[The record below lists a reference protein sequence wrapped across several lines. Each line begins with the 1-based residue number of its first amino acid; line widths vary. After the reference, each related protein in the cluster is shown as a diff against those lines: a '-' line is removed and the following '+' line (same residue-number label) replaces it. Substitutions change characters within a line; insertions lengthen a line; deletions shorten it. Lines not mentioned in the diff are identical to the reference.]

1 MMNSLYTAAT
11 YIGGLDDDQV
21 SGSTP
26 TFGTLLCLCEES
38 IGGKGSDEKVRF
50 GIVSAQPS
58 TGEVIYD
65 GEKTSTKF
73 SKHTLSP
80 FENRIRRWIPSCRA

>member
-1 MMNSLYTAAT
+1 MCDSLYTAAT

-26 TFGTLLCLCEES
+26 TFGTLLCICEES
-38 IGGKGSDEKVRF
+38 IGGKGSDDKVRF
-50 GIVSAQPS
+50 GLVSAQPS

-65 GEKTSTKF
+65 GE
-73 SKHTLSP
+73 
-80 FENRIRRWIPSCRA
+80 

>member
-1 MMNSLYTAAT
+1 MCDIILRKHGIQLTRTCSLYTAAT

-50 GIVSAQPS
+50 GLVSAQPS
-58 TGEVIYD
+58 TGEVVYD
-65 GEKTSTKF
+65 GECC
-73 SKHTLSP
+73 P
-80 FENRIRRWIPSCRA
+80 E